1 MDRSKQHYEYVC
13 THVDDFMIC
22 SKNPERVMKEICSV
36 DQVKESSKGEPSY
49 YLGNDYKKRI
59 VKIGGILVVKTI

>member
-1 MDRSKQHYEYVC
+1 
-13 THVDDFMIC
+13 MIC